1 VVTKIDMVSETCSID
16 RRNPGAKPGS
26 PKSN

>member
-1 VVTKIDMVSETCSID
+1 VVTKIEMVSETCSID
-16 RRNPGAKPGS
+16 KRNPGSKPTS